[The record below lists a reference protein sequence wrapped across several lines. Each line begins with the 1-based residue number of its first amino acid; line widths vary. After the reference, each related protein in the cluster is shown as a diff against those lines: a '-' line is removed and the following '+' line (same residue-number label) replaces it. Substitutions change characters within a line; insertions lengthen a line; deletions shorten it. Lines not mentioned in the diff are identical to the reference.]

1 MTSFSLHPRLA
12 ADTHRVGD
20 LPLSRVLLMDDAR
33 YPWLILVPRRPD
45 LREIVDL
52 PAAERAVLIEEIA
65 AVSLALRHATGAE
78 KLNVGAIGNV
88 VPQLHIHIVA
98 RFASDLA
105 WPAPVWG
112 REAAVPYDA
121 AARSARLASLVDSLG
136 FMSDQGDAKTVAARP
151 PPES

>member
-1 MTSFSLHPRLA
+1 MTGFSLHPRLA
-12 ADTHRVGD
+12 ADTHDVGD

-52 PAAERAVLIEEIA
+52 PAVERAVLIEEIA
-65 AVSLALRHATGAE
+65 AVSLALRSISGAE

-88 VPQLHIHIVA
+88 VPQLHIHVVA
-98 RFASDLA
+98 RFAADLA

-112 REAAVPYDA
+112 HGVPVPYDA
-121 AARSARLASLVDSLG
+121 AECSARLALLAASLG
-136 FMSDQGDAKTVAARP
+136 FMSDRGDAKTVAARP
-151 PPES
+151 TPD